1 MLSGLI
7 WGMETNLSL
16 VSPKPI
22 LGLSYSPSPRN
33 LSTKQRFPRKPTRPV
48 SSSVPKSRTIL
59 FAFSKSTAG
68 RRLVHDTKDNRK
80 RSNGVAVFASTSTSN
95 KSSSELET
103 TSVAVSPQPYTSPPP
118 SQIGSPLFWIGV
130 GVGLSALFSFVAS
143 RVQKYA
149 MQQAFKTMM
158 GQMASQNN
166 QFSNAAFSPGS
177 PFPFPPPST
186 SGPTTSTGFPYQPLS
201 TTGPGSSTSTG
212 SASSSGPVQAAS
224 SSPPASEATVTVD
237 VSSTKVDT
245 TESVG
250 LKDKAEVEAEVKTE
264 AKQSAFVDVSPE
276 ETLLKGPFEN
286 FVDPSSQN
294 GAASKEA
301 TTSQEGTAADWSQ
314 STRKAGSVLSV
325 EALEKMMED
334 PTVQKMVY
342 PHIPEELR
350 NPATFKWMLQ
360 NPVYRQQ
367 LQEMLDEMGGSAEW
381 DSRMVETLKNFD
393 FNSPDVQQQFD
404 QLGLTPEEV
413 ISKIMANP
421 DLAMAFQNPR
431 VQQAIMDCSQNPM
444 NIAKYQDDKEVMD
457 VFNKI
462 SQLFPGMPGPGGF

>member
-1 MLSGLI
+1 
-7 WGMETNLSL
+7 METNLHL
-16 VSPKPI
+16 VSPKPV
-22 LGLSYSPSPRN
+22 LGLSYSLNPRN
-33 LSTKQRFPRKPTRPV
+33 LSTKQSFGFPLLPRKPTRPA
-48 SSSVPKSRTIL
+48 SSSVIPKSRTIL
-59 FAFSKSTAG
+59 FAFSNSNAG

-95 KSSSELET
+95 TSSSELET
-103 TSVAVSPQPYTSPPP
+103 TSVGVSPQPYTAPPP

-177 PFPFPPPST
+177 PFPFPPLSTSGPST
-186 SGPTTSTGFPYQPLS
+186 PTGFPYQPPSTTGPAGPTTSTG
-201 TTGPGSSTSTG
+201 
-212 SASSSGPVQAAS
+212 SAASSGPVQAAS
-224 SSPPASEATVTVD
+224 FSPPASETTVTVD
-237 VSSTKVDT
+237 VSSTKVDAADP
-245 TESVG
+245 V
-250 LKDKAEVEAEVKTE
+250 DVRDEADVKTE
-264 AKQSAFVDVSPE
+264 AKQSGNIVFPSGALESFVDVSPE
-276 ETLLKGPFEN
+276 ETLLESPFEN
-286 FVDPSSQN
+286 FDSSSQN
-294 GAASKEA
+294 GATSKEA
-301 TTSQEGTAADWSQ
+301 TTSQEGTTADWSQ

-325 EALEKMMED
+325 DALERMMED
-334 PTVQKMVY
+334 PTVQEMVY
-342 PHIPEELR
+342 PHLPEEMR
-350 NPATFKWMLQ
+350 NPATFKH
-360 NPVYRQQ
+360 
-367 LQEMLDEMGGSAEW
+367 
-381 DSRMVETLKNFD
+381 
-393 FNSPDVQQQFD
+393 

-413 ISKIMANP
+413 VSKIMANP

-431 VQQAIMDCSQNPM
+431 VQQAILDCSQNPM

>member
-1 MLSGLI
+1 
-7 WGMETNLSL
+7 METNLSL
-16 VSPKPI
+16 VSPKPV
-22 LGLSYSPSPRN
+22 LGLGYSPNPRN
-33 LSTKQRFPRKPTRPV
+33 FSTKQSLGIPLLPRKPTRPV
-48 SSSVPKSRTIL
+48 LSSVSKSRTVL
-59 FAFSKSTAG
+59 FAFSNSNSG
-68 RRLVHDTKDNRK
+68 RRLVHDPKDNGK
-80 RSNGVAVFASTSTSN
+80 RSNWVAVFASTSTSN

-103 TSVAVSPQPYTSPPP
+103 TSIGVSPQPYPSPPP
-118 SQIGSPLFWIGV
+118 SQFGSPLFWIGV

-143 RVQKYA
+143 RFQKYA
-149 MQQAFKTMM
+149 TQQLFKTMM

-166 QFSNAAFSPGS
+166 QFSNGAFSPGS

-186 SGPTTSTGFPYQPLS
+186 SGPSTSTGFPYQPPS
-201 TTGPGSSTSTG
+201 TTGPAWPSTSTG

-224 SSPPASEATVTVD
+224 SSAPASETTVTVD
-237 VSSTKVDT
+237 VSSTKVT
-245 TESVG
+245 AEPVG
-250 LKDKAEVEAEVKTE
+250 VKDEAEVKSE
-264 AKQSAFVDVSPE
+264 AKQPAFVDVSAKEP
-276 ETLLKGPFEN
+276 LLESPFEN
-286 FVDPSSQN
+286 FVDSSSPN

-301 TTSQEGTAADWSQ
+301 TTSQEGAAADWSQ
-314 STRKAGSVLSV
+314 SIRKPGSVLSV

-342 PHIPEELR
+342 PHLPEEMR

-367 LQEMLDEMGGSAEW
+367 LQEMLDKMGGSTEW
-381 DSRMVETLKNFD
+381 DSRMIDTLKNFD
-393 FNSPDVQQQFD
+393 FNSPDVKQQFD

-457 VFNKI
+457 VFSKI
-462 SQLFPGMPGPGGF
+462 SQLFPGTSGPGGF